1 MFPLFCCLLLAYF
14 VYSFSHVL
22 VLYFLL
28 AAWRYDVG
36 VLFCVCLLF
45 VVFFCIRPCVI
56 SFVFVVCMCR
66 ALSFSFS
73 KSSRCRRRRLVFL
86 YDLLLIASRACVLY
100 IFFCGGRG
108 VVWAMLFF
116 VGCVFTPLFSF
127 LMIRSL
133 RHGWWFCLLCVQIS
147 WCAPCWFVFL
157 FVLCFGRFS
166 IRIMCGYMVVFYL
179 GYCSWLLFSFICDFD
194 TAICVFTW
202 IWFACFW
209 CGWLT
214 CPVSLLRDPFLLIF
228 FSSFFEIL

>member
-1 MFPLFCCLLLAYF
+1 MM
-14 VYSFSHVL
+14 L
-22 VLYFLL
+22 VLCF
-28 AAWRYDVG
+28 V
-36 VLFCVCLLF
+36 CVCYLLS
-45 VVFFCIRPCVI
+45 FCIRPCVI
-56 SFVFVVCMCR
+56 SFVVVVCMCR
-66 ALSFSFS
+66 ALSFSFPNHHGAVVTVWYFFMICFWS
-73 KSSRCRRRRLVFL
+73 PRVFVS
-86 YDLLLIASRACVLY
+86 YVL
-100 IFFCGGRG
+100 FFCVGRG

-133 RHGWWFCLLCVQIS
+133 RHGWWFFLLCVQIS

-214 CPVSLLRDPFLLIF
+214 CPFSWLRDPFLLIF
-228 FSSFFEIL
+228 FSSLFEIL

>member
-1 MFPLFCCLLLAYF
+1 MMLAFCF
-14 VYSFSHVL
+14 VYVC
-22 VLYFLL
+22 YF
-28 AAWRYDVG
+28 
-36 VLFCVCLLF
+36 
-45 VVFFCIRPCVI
+45 FFFIRPCVI

-66 ALSFSFS
+66 ALSFPFS

-166 IRIMCGYMVVFYL
+166 IRIMCGYMVVFIWAIVVGCCFRLFVILIRPYVFLHGFGSHVFGVVGYHVPFLYFVILFCWSSFRPFSKFFNVFIWCSKHFAYL
-179 GYCSWLLFSFICDFD
+179 VAVVLFSSGFLG
-194 TAICVFTW
+194 AW
-202 IWFACFW
+202 RY
-209 CGWLT
+209 
-214 CPVSLLRDPFLLIF
+214 LR
-228 FSSFFEIL
+228 